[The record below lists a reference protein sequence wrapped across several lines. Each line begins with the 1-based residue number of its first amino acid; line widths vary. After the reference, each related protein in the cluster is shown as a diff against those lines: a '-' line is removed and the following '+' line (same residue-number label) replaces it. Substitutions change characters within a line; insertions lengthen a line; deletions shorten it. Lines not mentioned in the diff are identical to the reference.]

1 MLSYGY
7 LVLNILKIFLKQR
20 NSIHFAGSTLIIQS
34 KQHFNWPQCLWGKA
48 MCMHSQY
55 VALSHSCLL
64 SCLGW
69 LDWLGLGSLPACL
82 PACLCVFM
90 SCSCTTTTS
99 LLLPSCEGY
108 EKSRSL
114 NNIAGIAGNTLRVS
128 PVTTPYGSPCPLR
141 RSRSP
146 IPSILWDVQLLA
158 TPLQTISIFVLSMWT
173 LDIVMRWSVA
183 FAGWPTFEKMDKC
196 VDVCSL

>member
-1 MLSYGY
+1 MNVIVQVSCAKY
-7 LVLNILKIFLKQR
+7 LKYEFTAEKQPLLLLFYSLILP
-20 NSIHFAGSTLIIQS
+20 STL
-34 KQHFNWPQCLWGKA
+34 HFNWPQCMWGKVVR
-48 MCMHSQY
+48 MHSQY

-64 SCLGW
+64 SCPGW
-69 LDWLGLGSLPACL
+69 LGWLGLGSLLACL

-99 LLLPSCEGY
+99 LLLPSSEGY

-146 IPSILWDVQLLA
+146 IPSILWDVQLWA
-158 TPLQTISIFVLSMWT
+158 TPLETTSILYYYHCELLILW
-173 LDIVMRWSVA
+173 
-183 FAGWPTFEKMDKC
+183 C
-196 VDVCSL
+196 VDQSLLEIDQIWKKG